1 MSQKPENQKSR
12 LEIIRERA
20 TTGRL
25 SEIGLPKTGRLV
37 VSVERLI
44 EDPRNERRNFTGL
57 NELAAS
63 IRQFGIVEPLTVMP
77 HEGDTYRI
85 ITGHRRFRAA
95 KLAGL
100 SSVEVI
106 IRDAEEERVTRL
118 KSLVSNVQRQDL
130 NPVDLAEALQSRL
143 DDDGS
148 LTQRKLAKVI
158 GKDEQWISSMLG
170 ILRMPKRLLTKL
182 RTSQVSLPYDAVCKI
197 ARQDED
203 DQKQLVA
210 LLLSGA
216 TNRAIRTQINTLIGK
231 RTKLNDQGGIGKP
244 KQAYATSQGTTV
256 IVQSRTDSLTRRQI
270 VESLKE
276 ALKIAESTSK
286 SFLDPVPHKNPSA
299 TRRKG

>member
-1 MSQKPENQKSR
+1 MKQDPAKHKSR
-12 LEIIRERA
+12 MEIIRDHAES
-20 TTGRL
+20 GRL

-44 EDPRNERRNFTGL
+44 EDPRNERRHFTGL
-57 NELAAS
+57 DELAAS

-130 NPVDLAEALQSRL
+130 NPVDLAEALQGRL
-143 DDDGS
+143 EDDAS
-148 LTQRKLAKVI
+148 LTQRKLAKMI

-197 ARQDED
+197 ARLRNED

-216 TNRAIRTQINTLIGK
+216 TTRAIRTQINTLIGK
-231 RTKLNDQGGIGKP
+231 PTKFSENYGKP
-244 KQAYATSQGTTV
+244 KQAYKTNHGATV
-256 IVQSRTDSLTRRQI
+256 VVQSHSEELTRQQI
-270 VESLKE
+270 IAALKE
-276 ALKIAESTSK
+276 ALRIAE
-286 SFLDPVPHKNPSA
+286 KN
-299 TRRKG
+299 

>member
-1 MSQKPENQKSR
+1 MNKDSQKQKSR
-12 LEIIRERA
+12 MEIIREHA
-20 TTGRL
+20 DSGRL
-25 SEIGLPKTGRLV
+25 TEIGLPKTGRLV

-44 EDPRNERRNFTGL
+44 EDPRNERRQFTRL

-130 NPVDLAEALQSRL
+130 NPVDLAEALQNRL
-143 DDDGS
+143 DDDTS

-158 GKDEQWISSMLG
+158 GKDEEWISSILG
-170 ILRMPKRLLTKL
+170 ILRMPKRLLKKL

-197 ARQDED
+197 ARLKNED
-203 DQKQLVA
+203 DQKRLVD

-216 TNRAIRTQINTLIGK
+216 TTRAIRTQINTLIGK
-231 RTKLNDQGGIGKP
+231 PTKFKDNYGKP
-244 KQAYATSQGTTV
+244 KQAYKTNHGATV
-256 IVQSRTDSLTRRQI
+256 IVQSHSEQLTQRQI
-270 VESLKE
+270 VGALEE
-276 ALKIAESTSK
+276 ALGIA
-286 SFLDPVPHKNPSA
+286 NSA
-299 TRRKG
+299 K

>member
-1 MSQKPENQKSR
+1 MNQKPGNPKSR
-12 LEIIRERA
+12 LEIVREHA

-25 SEIGLPKTGRLV
+25 AEIGLPKTGRLV

-44 EDPRNERRNFTGL
+44 EDPRNERRQFTGL

-143 DDDGS
+143 DDDAS
-148 LTQRKLAKVI
+148 LTQRKLANVI

-170 ILRMPKRLLTKL
+170 ILRMPKRLRKKL
-182 RTSQVSLPYDAVCKI
+182 RTSQVALPYDAVCKI
-197 ARQDED
+197 ARLQNED
-203 DQKQLVA
+203 DQRQLVA

-216 TNRAIRTQINTLIGK
+216 TNRAIRTQINTLMGK
-231 RTKLNDQGGIGKP
+231 PTKFKETYGMP
-244 KQAYATSQGTTV
+244 KQAYRTSHYATV
-256 IVQSRTDSLTRRQI
+256 IVQSHTESLTQNKI
-270 VESLKE
+270 IDALKE
-276 ALKIAESTSK
+276 ALQIAKKKQS
-286 SFLDPVPHKNPSA
+286 
-299 TRRKG
+299 